1 MTACKSVNG
10 RAKGRPR
17 GRGHVEI
24 RRRSHRL
31 APGVIGLCLVMVLAT
46 FAFVVLP
53 SPARASNLE
62 QTSGLFAA
70 DNGTGPDDYPGFYL
84 TLNCP
89 HGTIDADAMSCNHQ
103 SSVIQDVCDS
113 PSCQFSLSG
122 TVDSGYKFHGWTSTG
137 VVITCSTSC
146 LTDATLTV
154 YVPNQGGR
162 YAGSVALSVTQSPPT
177 VTITVSMFENWSTGW
192 TPASEVKACLVT
204 NCSIAGNGGTLT
216 LEKGQTYTLSIVGLV
231 PYDSFFQ
238 WTTNAGK
245 LSSPG
250 SSTSS
255 LNVASAGTISL
266 YASTTHASWAGY
278 IYSPPTQTGKVTSVS
293 AEFSVPSRAKSYTY
307 AVWVGIGG
315 LPGTNLF
322 QAGVILPGTIYGGQ
336 PEAFWEEV
344 GVSTCTPAEGGCQYT
359 NASMV
364 TSVGDQ
370 LLVTVTSNNNG
381 VCAFSIDDLSRS
393 NETWTKST
401 PWSPYAQSG
410 EWINEPQSAFTTP
423 PVNFTKM
430 ALDGTPVSLLDSLLV
445 EEAQSYTVTM
455 LGVLS
460 GYPYFEIN
468 PV

>member
-53 SPARASNLE
+53 SPARASNSG

-70 DNGTGPDDYPGFYL
+70 NNGTGPDDYPGFYL

-122 TVDSGYKFHGWTSTG
+122 TVDSGYEFHGWTSTG

-266 YASTTHASWAGY
+266 YASTTSASWAGY
-278 IYSPPTQTGKVTSVS
+278 IYSPPAQSGKVTSVS
-293 AEFSVPSRAKSYTY
+293 AAFHVPSRDKSYDNG
-307 AVWVGIGG
+307 VWVGIGG
-315 LPGTNLF
+315 LTTRLNLF
-322 QAGVILPGTIYGGQ
+322 QAVVQVNSTISGGGLK
-336 PEAFWEEV
+336 AYMEEV
-344 GVSTCTPAEGGCQYT
+344 GVSTCTRAQGGCVQY
-359 NASMV
+359 SPSSF
-364 TSVGDQ
+364 SVGIDDK
-370 LLVTVTSNNNG
+370 LIVTVTNNSG
-381 VCAFSIDDLSRS
+381 SCTASFKDITR
-393 NETWTKST
+393 NETWTNST
-401 PWSPYAQSG
+401 IWFPNAQTG
-410 EWINEPQSAFTTP
+410 EWMDEPLGVFKSPQ
-423 PVNFTKM
+423 VNFTQM
-430 ALDGTPVSLLDSLLV
+430 VLNAFPLSLIAGLIVD
-445 EEAQSYTVTM
+445 ETQGYAVTM
-455 LGVLS
+455 LAEQG
-460 GYPYFEIN
+460 GYPSFYIN
-468 PV
+468 